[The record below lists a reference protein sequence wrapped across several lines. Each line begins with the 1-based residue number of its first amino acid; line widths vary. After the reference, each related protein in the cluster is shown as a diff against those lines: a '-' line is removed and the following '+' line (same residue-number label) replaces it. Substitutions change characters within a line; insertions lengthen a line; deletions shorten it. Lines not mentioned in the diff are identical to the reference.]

1 MVPLQILLTH
11 HRRKTIMF
19 TYLIWVPVRMSGVG
33 LRNFSISLR
42 NTSFFSLWEMLC
54 LTHSFCKNCGMSLGA
69 FILFFTFFFPFSLW
83 FLYQSFNWALEVSMK
98 KNFSFFFNYL
108 FCFVIINNSAFEP
121 LPNFSVCVQ
130 IFKIDSEQVE
140 RIDEDFEV
148 FFSYTYLSWF
158 FFFENK
164 KKNN

>member
-1 MVPLQILLTH
+1 MVPLRILLTH

-69 FILFFTFFFPFSLW
+69 FILFFTFFFLLACGSCIKVSIELWKFQWKKTFLSFSIT
-83 FLYQSFNWALEVSMK
+83 
-98 KNFSFFFNYL
+98 
-108 FCFVIINNSAFEP
+108 CFVLLSSIILLLSHYPIF
-121 LPNFSVCVQ
+121 LCVFRSSKL
-130 IFKIDSEQVE
+130 ILNRLRELMKTLRYSFLIHIYHD
-140 RIDEDFEV
+140 
-148 FFSYTYLSWF
+148 F